1 MQSPEDAVRA
11 TAAAIPPGRV
21 MTYGEIGWAIGVHP
35 RQVGRIVARIADDIP
50 WWRVIRA
57 DGTPATCHDN
67 TAPALLAE
75 EGVPFDGDRVDLRRL
90 RSPGRVTA

>member
-1 MQSPEDAVRA
+1 MQRPEDAVRA

-21 MTYGEIGWAIGVHP
+21 MTYGEIGFATGLHP

-57 DGTPATCHDN
+57 DGTPATCHSN
-67 TAPALLAE
+67 TAPALLAQ
-75 EGVPFDGDRVDLRRL
+75 EGVPFDGNRVDLPRL
-90 RSPGRVTA
+90 RPSRRATA